1 MSEDNPT
8 NKELGPDK
16 ADPLADRTEE
26 METNPADRKSA
37 PVTANTELADKADE
51 PAAGAP
57 KKVLPAAELEELI
70 ETPTPTPTNA
80 NNMKSLGNTDV
91 SKAHDNVGDLVVF
104 GNGDIWQLLCK
115 ASSKKEG
122 WMKSTKAMPV
132 HHGCVVQVTTQQR
145 NEDGSYAVA
154 EAVAYVPGVTVKS
167 DGKGGRMLVSA

>member
-1 MSEDNPT
+1 MHNALVNSAGET
-8 NKELGPDK
+8 IQEQLGKPV
-16 ADPLADRTEE
+16 
-26 METNPADRKSA
+26 DRKSA

-57 KKVLPAAELEELI
+57 KKVLPAVELEELI
-70 ETPTPTPTNA
+70 ETPTNA

-145 NEDGSYAVA
+145 NKDGSYAVA
-154 EAVAYVPGVTVKS
+154 EAVTYVPGVKIKS
-167 DGKGGRMLVSA
+167 DGDGGRMLVSA